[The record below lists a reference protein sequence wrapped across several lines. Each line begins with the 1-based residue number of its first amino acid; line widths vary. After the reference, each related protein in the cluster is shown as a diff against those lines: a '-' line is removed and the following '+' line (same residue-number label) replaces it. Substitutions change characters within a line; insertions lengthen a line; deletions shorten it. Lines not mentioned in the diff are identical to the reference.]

1 MSRYLGPRL
10 KRMRAV
16 GMELPG
22 LSTRTLER
30 RPYRPGQHGLRRRK
44 ISPYAIRL
52 NEKQKLRW
60 NYGLGERQL
69 HNLFRRAAAG
79 ASNTGERLIE
89 LLEARLDN
97 VVFRAGFAPTIPA
110 ARQLV
115 NHGHIAINGR
125 RVTFPGYS
133 VRVGERVGVT
143 PRGGRNDRVASALA
157 LPRFAPP
164 RWLSVD
170 AATFTATVVASP
182 DVASSLLHV
191 DHRLVVEFYAQ
202 RA

>member
-16 GMELPG
+16 GIELPG

-44 ISPYAIRL
+44 VSSYAIRL
-52 NEKQKLRW
+52 TEKQKLRW

-79 ASNTGERLIE
+79 SSNTGERLIE
-89 LLEARLDN
+89 LLESRLDN

-115 NHGHIAINGR
+115 NHGHITVNGR
-125 RVTFPGYS
+125 RVTFPAYS
-133 VRVGERVGVT
+133 VRTGEHLGLT
-143 PRGGRNDRVASALA
+143 PRGARNDRVANALVA
-157 LPRFAPP
+157 PRFPPP
-164 RWLSVD
+164 RWLTVD
-170 AATFTATVVASP
+170 REQRAAIVTAPPEVAS
-182 DVASSLLHV
+182 ALLHV
-191 DHRLVVEFYAQ
+191 DHRLVVEF
-202 RA
+202 